1 MQLPRSTHLVVLCR
15 EGTEHPMQMLRRIL
29 ERLELTLNETKT
41 RIVKAFDD
49 EFKFPG
55 FSIWMGGK
63 RQENGEALSPGPTFK
78 EIPASHQRPGYP
90 SYDKKSDDYAT

>member
-1 MQLPRSTHLVVLCR
+1 MS
-15 EGTEHPMQMLRRIL
+15 MKSLRNKISVSGDLYR
-29 ERLELTLNETKT
+29 
-41 RIVKAFDD
+41 D
-49 EFKFPG
+49 
-55 FSIWMGGK
+55 GK